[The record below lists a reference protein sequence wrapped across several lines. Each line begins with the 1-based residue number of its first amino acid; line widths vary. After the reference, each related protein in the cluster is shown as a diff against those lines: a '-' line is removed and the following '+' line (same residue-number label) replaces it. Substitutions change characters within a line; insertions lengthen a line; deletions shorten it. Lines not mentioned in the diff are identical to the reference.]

1 MSTRPVAPV
10 EIPEG
15 WEKVNPTV
23 NRMTVPGG
31 WLYEM
36 YGRNV
41 VFVPEPMP
49 APNAAARRWRE
60 WDAMERPSL
69 APSSSPEPQQR
80 Q

>member
-31 WLYEM
+31 
-36 YGRNV
+36 
-41 VFVPEPMP
+41 
-49 APNAAARRWRE
+49 AP
-60 WDAMERPSL
+60 
-69 APSSSPEPQQR
+69 
-80 Q
+80 